1 MMENRLQVEED
12 WREMPLWYAVQ
23 THAKSEH
30 IAAAALSR
38 DGQVEVYC
46 PRLKFQR
53 QTQRGKVW
61 FTEALFPGYLFARFK
76 AASHLRAVS
85 YGNAV
90 RKILQFGDRY
100 ACIPESVIDQIRVQ
114 MGDADV
120 RMIEPSAEIGD
131 EVEITTGPFLGMT
144 ATVTGL
150 LEGKQRVRLL
160 VEFLGRVSEAELSL
174 HDVQSGRIPQQSFA
188 LG

>member
-1 MMENRLQVEED
+1 MMKNRLQPEED
-12 WREMPLWYAVQ
+12 WREQSLWYAVQ

-38 DGQVEVYC
+38 DGEVEVYC

-53 QTQRGKVW
+53 MTQRGKVW

-76 AASHLRAVS
+76 AAIHFRAVS
-85 YGNAV
+85 HGTAV
-90 RKILQFGDRY
+90 RRILQFGDRY
-100 ACIPESVIDQIRVQ
+100 ACIPESAIDQIRVQ
-114 MGDADV
+114 MSDTDICT
-120 RMIEPSAEIGD
+120 IEPSAEVGD

-150 LEGKQRVRLL
+150 LQGKQRVRLL
-160 VEFLGRVSEAELSL
+160 IEFLGRVSEAELSL
-174 HDVQSGRIPQQSFA
+174 HDVQSGRLPQRNFA

>member
-1 MMENRLQVEED
+1 MENGLQIEED
-12 WREMPLWYAVQ
+12 WREKSLWHVVQ

-38 DGQVEVYC
+38 GGEIEVYC

-53 QTQRGKVW
+53 LTQRGKVW
-61 FTEALFPGYLFARFK
+61 FTEALFPGYFFARFSV
-76 AASHLRAVS
+76 ARHFRAVS
-85 YGNAV
+85 YATAV
-90 RKILQFGDRY
+90 RRILQFGDRY
-100 ACIPESVIDQIRVQ
+100 ACIPASSIDQIREQ
-114 MGDADV
+114 MGDADI
-120 RMIEPSAEIGD
+120 RTIETRADVGD

-150 LEGKQRVRLL
+150 LEGKQRVRVLI
-160 VEFLGRVSEAELSL
+160 EFLGRASEAELSIYG
-174 HDVQSGRIPQQSFA
+174 VQSGRAPQQSFA